1 MVLCR
6 VQRRELMPKM
16 TNLRPT
22 TDHNICGS
30 SVTGSKTVRAAVSVA
45 RRRSEAG
52 YTLVAL
58 LAMMTVLALFAMA
71 VAPSA
76 QQQAQRERE
85 QEAIFRG
92 EQVAD
97 AIRAYYRYRSTT
109 ARAAGDQ
116 ALPRS
121 MDELLDGVPVP
132 GGSKNRQILRP
143 SAARDPLTIEGEWRF
158 ILPRS
163 DALIDFQQSIMFY
176 TGNIPP
182 QVRDPQMIQLQQF
195 AVPPIA
201 SINNL
206 AALSGTRST
215 SAATDDASGPFVGVS
230 SRSRRDSV
238 LTFYGIERHDQWIF
252 TPLFRY

>member
-1 MVLCR
+1 
-6 VQRRELMPKM
+6 M
-16 TNLRPT
+16 TNLRST
-22 TDHNICGS
+22 ADHNIYGS
-30 SVTGSKTVRAAVSVA
+30 SAIGAERGSVAVSVSA
-45 RRRSEAG
+45 RQSEAG

-58 LAMMTVLALFAMA
+58 LAMMTVVALFAMA
-71 VAPSA
+71 VAPRV

-85 QEAIFRG
+85 QEAIYRG

-97 AIRAYYRYRSTT
+97 AIRDYYRYRSATS
-109 ARAAGDQ
+109 RGVGDQ

-121 MDELLDGVPVP
+121 MDDLLQGIPIP

-163 DALIDFQQSIMFY
+163 EALVDFQQSIMFY
-176 TGNIPP
+176 TGNILPT
-182 QVRDPQMIQLQQF
+182 VTDPQMAQLQQF
-195 AVPPIA
+195 AVPRIT
-201 SINNL
+201 SVTNL
-206 AALSGTRST
+206 GALSATRDS
-215 SAATDDASGPFVGVS
+215 SAASDDASGPFVGVA

-252 TPLFRY
+252 TPLFRN